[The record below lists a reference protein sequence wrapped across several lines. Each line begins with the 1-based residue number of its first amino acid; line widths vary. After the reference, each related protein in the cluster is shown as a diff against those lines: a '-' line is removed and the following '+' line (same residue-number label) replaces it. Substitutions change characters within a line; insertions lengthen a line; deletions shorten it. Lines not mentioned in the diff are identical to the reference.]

1 MQKNPF
7 VDRKYVIWAI
17 FVSIGL
23 IFIIRLFYIQVVD
36 DSYKTS
42 AANNSRREITIYPA
56 RGLIYDRDGELL
68 VYNEAT
74 YDLMVTPNQI
84 KKNDSNITELCEIIG
99 IGIDEYNERLKKA
112 KKYSGRK
119 PSIFEKQLSKVTA
132 GYLQEKLYKFSGF
145 YLQPRTLRNYPN
157 PIAAHILGFIG
168 EVNQT
173 IIDNNNYYKS
183 GDYIGVSGLE
193 KSYEEALRGIKG
205 KKIILVDNYNREKGS
220 FQKGQYDVPAEA
232 GKDLVSS
239 ISVALQQYGEKLMQ
253 NKKGS
258 IVAIEPSTGEILA
271 FISAPSYDPNLLV
284 GRIRSENYVRLLK
297 DPLKPLFDRAL
308 MAQYPPGSIFKI
320 VQALIG
326 MEMKVINP
334 NTGFVCNKSLVGCH
348 NHPNASNVAQAI
360 QYSCNPYFYQVYRKI
375 IQQGKVKNNFKD
387 SRLGLAEWHKQA
399 VSFGLGQRLGID
411 LPSCRP
417 GVIPDVT
424 FYDKWYGKN
433 RWAFS
438 TIYSNSIG
446 QGEVEVVPLQM
457 ANLASIFA
465 NRGFYYVPHLIKA
478 VGNSKKIDEKFTTK
492 NYTTV
497 SSNYFEIVA
506 EAMSAVVNQEGG
518 TARRAR
524 INGIEVC
531 GKTGTAQNLGED
543 HSVFIAFAPKEN
555 PKIAIAVYVEN
566 SGFGGTWAA
575 PIASLMI
582 EKYINDSIQN
592 PLKEQTILEADF
604 IHKK

>member
-1 MQKNPF
+1 MKKNPYI
-7 VDRKYVIWAI
+7 DRKYVIWAI
-17 FVSIGL
+17 FISIGL
-23 IFIIRLFYIQVVD
+23 VFIIRLFYIQVVD

-56 RGLIYDRDGELL
+56 RGLVYDRDGELL

-74 YDLMVTPNQI
+74 YDLMVTPAQI
-84 KKNDSNITELCEIIG
+84 KNDSNVLELCQIIG
-99 IGIDEYNERLKKA
+99 IEPDVYYSRLEKA
-112 KKYSGRK
+112 KKFSRRK
-119 PSIFEKQLSKVTA
+119 PSIFEKQLSKETS

-145 YLQPRTLRNYPN
+145 YLQPRTLRKYPK
-157 PIAAHILGFIG
+157 PIAAHILGYIG

-173 IIDNNNYYKS
+173 TIDKNDYYKS

-193 KSYEEALRGIKG
+193 KSYEEAMRGQKG
-205 KKIILVDNYNREKGS
+205 KKVILVDVYNREKGS
-220 FQKGQYDVPAEA
+220 FQDGHYDIPAQA
-232 GKDLVSS
+232 GDDLVSS
-239 ISVALQQYGEKLMQ
+239 ISVVLQQYGEKLLQ

-271 FISAPSYDPNLLV
+271 FVSAPSYDPNLLV
-284 GRIRSENYVRLLK
+284 GRIRSANYVSLNK
-297 DPLKPLFDRAL
+297 DPLKPLFNRAL

-326 MEMKVINP
+326 MEMGVING
-334 NTGFVCNKSLVGCH
+334 NSGFACNKSLLGCH
-348 NHPNASNVAQAI
+348 NHPNASNVSQAI

-375 IQQGKVKNNFKD
+375 IQQGKNKSHFKD
-387 SRLGLAEWHKQA
+387 SRLGLADWHKQA
-399 VSFGLGQRLGID
+399 LSFGLGQRLRID

-446 QGEVEVVPLQM
+446 QGEVEVIPLQM
-457 ANLASIFA
+457 ANLAAIFA
-465 NRGFYYVPHLIKA
+465 NRGFYYVPHLIKS
-478 VGNSKKIDEKFTTK
+478 VGGNKKIDEKFTTK
-492 NYTTV
+492 KFTTV
-497 SSNYFEIVA
+497 RSEYFETVA

-524 INGIEVC
+524 IVGIEVC

-582 EKYINDSIQN
+582 EKYLNDSIQN
-592 PLKEQTILEADF
+592 PLKEQTIFDANF
-604 IHKK
+604 IK